1 MSKHYRFRTDPT
13 ILIFYMAVFALFL
26 ISHWL

>member
-1 MSKHYRFRTDPT
+1 MSKPYRFRTDPT
-13 ILIFYMAVFALFL
+13 ILIFYVAVFMAFL